1 MTASRTILVTGATD
15 GIGLETA
22 KRLQAAGHRVL
33 LHGRNAERLERARQ
47 LLAEAGKADGSVEGF
62 LADLSRL
69 PEVAALAQAVAAGHE
84 RLDGL
89 INNAGVLKTP
99 QPVTPDGLD
108 VRFVVN
114 TLAPW
119 LLTRRLL
126 PLLRPAGRVVN
137 VASAAQAPVD
147 TDALQGGRR
156 LADMEA
162 YAQSKLA
169 LIMWTRHLARTLG
182 PDGPVVVAVNP
193 GSLLASKMV
202 REGFGIAGHD
212 LGIGAGILVRAV
224 VGDDFADAS
233 GRYFDNDAGR
243 FADPHPFAMDD
254 ARCAALVDMI
264 EELVARQLSAPAED

>member
-1 MTASRTILVTGATD
+1 MAGRKTVLVTGATD

-22 KRLQAAGHRVL
+22 KRLQAAGYRVL
-33 LHGRNAERLERARQ
+33 LHGRDAERLERARQ
-47 LLAEAGKADGSVEGF
+47 RVAEAGKADGSVEGF

-99 QPVTPDGLD
+99 QPLTPDGLD
-108 VRFVVN
+108 TRFVVN
-114 TLAPW
+114 ALAPW

-126 PLLRPAGRVVN
+126 PLLSPAGRVVN

-147 TDALQGGRR
+147 MEALQGRRR

-212 LGIGAGILVRAV
+212 LGIGADILVRAV
-224 VGDDFADAS
+224 LGDDFADAS

-243 FADPHPFAMDD
+243 FAEPHPFVLDD
-254 ARCAALVDMI
+254 ARCAALVEGI
-264 EELVARQLSAPAED
+264 EALVARLLPAPTGD